1 MRENVHKDVY
11 RFAYD
16 EASSE
21 LRKIL
26 KAFEQLCAQKDRVE
40 KLIEVLKPELGVH
53 SEEQD
58 EKHVKRTTHLPYCTV
73 VTRLTVL

>member
-1 MRENVHKDVY
+1 MRENVRMDAY

-16 EASSE
+16 EASSQ
-21 LRKIL
+21 LREIS

-40 KLIEVLKPELGVH
+40 KLMEVLKPQVEV
-53 SEEQD
+53 SEKVDQG
-58 EKHVKRTTHLPYCTV
+58 KHVKKTTHRPYCTV

>member
-1 MRENVHKDVY
+1 MKENVHKDVY

-26 KAFEQLCAQKDRVE
+26 KAFEQLCAQKNRVE
-40 KLIEVLKPELGVH
+40 KLMEVLKPEVGMDAE
-53 SEEQD
+53 SD
-58 EKHVKRTTHLPYCTV
+58 NEKHVKRTTHLPYCTV